1 MILLSIAQQLKD
13 RLAALERI
21 ANNYQTLMQLLNQS
35 TLGGGLPAGASFSL
49 SLSLPG
55 EDAHTVAV
63 GSDALPQEL
72 YSQLLHDAAARAS
85 HQVVAL
91 WREITAIAGTGWEHC
106 QTVVAATQ
114 AGDAVAVAPAPAPDP
129 APTPI
134 RTGED
139 AAAPAALAEWAATL
153 PVQPPQS
160 PGLLQ
165 RSPRV
170 RIASPQVAPAP
181 TMPVVGVGATPTATA
196 GVIHS
201 RFGRTNPAVL
211 VPTPQT

>member
-35 TLGGGLPAGASFSL
+35 TLGGGLPAGSSFSL

-114 AGDAVAVAPAPAPDP
+114 AGDAAAPAHTPDP

-139 AAAPAALAEWAATL
+139 AAAPATALTEWAATL

-160 PGLLQ
+160 PGLLP
-165 RSPRV
+165 RPPRV

-201 RFGRTNPAVL
+201 RFGRANPAVV